1 MRGIDFVLF
10 PPVEVAVVMVSVL
23 NHIIVPTQNHRIN
36 PKGVKQQSPGAR
48 SAPRV
53 RTQNHLINPDE
64 VEHAV
69 MWNPVGV
76 HA

>member
-1 MRGIDFVLF
+1 MRGIDSVMFH
-10 PPVEVAVVMVSVL
+10 PVEVVVVMASVL
-23 NHIIVPTQNHRIN
+23 NPIGVPTKSHRIN

-53 RTQNHLINPDE
+53 RTQNHLINPDG
-64 VEHAV
+64 VEHPV